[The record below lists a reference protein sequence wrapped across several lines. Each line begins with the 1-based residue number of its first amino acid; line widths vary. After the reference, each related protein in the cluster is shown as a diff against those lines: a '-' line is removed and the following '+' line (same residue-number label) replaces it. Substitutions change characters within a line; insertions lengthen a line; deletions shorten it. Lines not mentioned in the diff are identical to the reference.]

1 MVDRV
6 PDIGTSHPPAAD
18 SPRFRDA
25 CRFPSR
31 ISLLR
36 FRLPRRFGCA
46 GYGQRG
52 RVGGGFFRR
61 QLRRRLYPFPE
72 TCMEDNTQMPHGSS
86 VFQTHWNCDCERC
99 GPKRTAVRDLVASF
113 SPIPARWID
122 DLAAHHGE
130 FVPLPMWGTL
140 FLPQN
145 SCDVANIGKLLRD
158 LRVESDDDATFAAAG
173 WQEVARTG
181 ILAREFDDE
190 LLLGIHGAGY
200 DFYEAHWSGLY
211 DALGYRWH
219 TT

>member
-1 MVDRV
+1 
-6 PDIGTSHPPAAD
+6 
-18 SPRFRDA
+18 
-25 CRFPSR
+25 
-31 ISLLR
+31 
-36 FRLPRRFGCA
+36 
-46 GYGQRG
+46 
-52 RVGGGFFRR
+52 
-61 QLRRRLYPFPE
+61 
-72 TCMEDNTQMPHGSS
+72 MEDNTQMPHGSS
-86 VFQTHWNCDCERC
+86 VFQAHWNCDCKLC

-113 SPIPARWID
+113 SSIPARWIA
-122 DLAAHHGE
+122 DLAEHHGE
-130 FVPLPMWGTL
+130 FLPLPMWGTL

-145 SCDVANIGKLLRD
+145 SCDVANIGDLLCE

-181 ILAREFDDE
+181 ILAREFDGE